1 VSLRLVDKGDS
12 VVFAIQDHGAG
23 IAPLDLP
30 YVFERFHRTGRKD
43 AHTQKSVG
51 LGLTIVK
58 SIAERHKGRTWVES
72 ILGKGSTFYLEIP
85 KIAPRK

>member
-1 VSLRLVDKGDS
+1 VDKGDS

-72 ILGKGSTFYLEIP
+72 ILERGAHFIWKFP
-85 KIAPRK
+85 KLLPENDKL